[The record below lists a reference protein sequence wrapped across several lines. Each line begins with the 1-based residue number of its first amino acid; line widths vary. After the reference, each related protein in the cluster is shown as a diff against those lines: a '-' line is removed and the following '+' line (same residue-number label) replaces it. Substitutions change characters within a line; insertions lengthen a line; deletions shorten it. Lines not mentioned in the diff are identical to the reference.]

1 MYHRKIIQK
10 IYALFFS
17 SIFVFPLFLG
27 AQNNSD
33 STKKGYFKA
42 QISLICKNT
51 FDFRNTFSRK
61 KYNNA
66 TKNSDNLIL
75 PENCK
80 NYYRT
85 FVDSFNNFDQTKW
98 SAGQPWGRYHPSFP
112 HQYYGDS
119 QIFVK
124 DGILHLLNERK
135 PFTFNKNKNDS
146 ITIPYGTGLIN
157 SFNQKCFQYGYFA
170 VRSKNPIGPGTW
182 PAFWLTG
189 KNNWPPEIDIFEM
202 YGGPDGNSIHRQT
215 MTIHVGKVETG
226 TKRMILKAMT
236 MPKNTDSVFHI
247 YACHWE
253 PKKITFYTD
262 GVKIKTVRLSK
273 WMRQF
278 YKEPMYL
285 IVNNA
290 LDHNYLKEIS
300 NAKMPQD
307 FQVDWVQVYQE

>member
-42 QISLICKNT
+42 QISLIFKNT

-80 NYYRT
+80 NYHRT

-146 ITIPYGTGLIN
+146 TTIPYGTGLIN

-170 VRSKNPIGPGTW
+170 IRSKNPVGPGTW

-215 MTIHVGKVETG
+215 MTIHVGKVETR

-262 GVKIKTVRLSK
+262 GVKIKTVRLNK